1 MDVVE
6 IDAASNRGV
15 EEIRDIRDKVKFAP
29 TEVRQ
34 KVYII
39 DEVHM
44 LTTEAFNAL
53 LKTLEEP
60 PGQVMFIL
68 ATTEPHK
75 IPATIISRCQRFDF
89 RRVSLDEQISR
100 LDYICRQEGVDI
112 EQEALQYIARLSQ
125 GGMRDAVSLLDQIS
139 SFSGDKVTYEDIVA
153 MTGGVAADQFKK
165 LSGLIRERR
174 IGEALQLVEQFL
186 QAGKSPDKCV
196 ESLMHYFRDLL
207 LIKMVPDSLASTERI
222 LDPASFAET
231 AASFSRE
238 ELFESIEV
246 LNRYHGEMKYSSQPQ
261 ILFEIAVM
269 KLCHLQGQEAPS
281 PQASPSSPVS
291 AGQGEDWA
299 VLKRKVEQLE
309 QTLSRLMASSPAPA
323 SGQVTTPEPA
333 SRGPAGQFGA
343 RRSGPAIRKPSVN
356 LEAFIRDQ
364 ESPLFKQ
371 ALSKWSQILALVKEM
386 KITVHAWLVDGE
398 PVSLSND
405 QLLLAFKSAMHRET
419 TEKPAN
425 KQLIEQAIQQVL
437 GHPLQLV
444 AVMNQEWKDALAEEP
459 EAVEEMK
466 LEPDKEQQGSKSP
479 WVDEAIQLFGEDL
492 VKIKKD

>member
-60 PGQVMFIL
+60 PGHVMFIL

-89 RRVSLDEQISR
+89 RRVPLEEQVSR
-100 LDYICRQEGVDI
+100 LDYVCRQENVDV
-112 EQEALQYIARLSQ
+112 QHEALQYIARLSQ
-125 GGMRDAVSLLDQIS
+125 GGMRDALSLLDQIA
-139 SFSGDKVTYEDIVA
+139 SFSGGKVTYDDVVA
-153 MTGGVAADQFKK
+153 MTGGVAADHFEK
-165 LSGLIRERR
+165 LSEMIRNRQ
-174 IGEALQLVEQFL
+174 IGGALQLVDELL
-186 QAGKSPDKCV
+186 QGGKSPDKCV

-207 LIKMVPDSLASTERI
+207 LIKMVPDSSTSTERI
-222 LDPASFAET
+222 LDPAKFSQT

-238 ELFESIEV
+238 ELFAAIEV

-261 ILFEIAVM
+261 ILFEIAIM
-269 KLCHLQGQEAPS
+269 KLCHPAVAEQELAQPAE
-281 PQASPSSPVS
+281 QASS
-291 AGQGEDWA
+291 ARNSQGEDWS

-309 QTLSRLMASSPAPA
+309 HALSKLSASPQAVASPQAAAPA
-323 SGQVTTPEPA
+323 
-333 SRGPAGQFGA
+333 AGTFGVK
-343 RRSGPAIRKPSVN
+343 RSGGTIRKSSIKLDPFVRQQ
-356 LEAFIRDQ
+356 EA
-364 ESPLFKQ
+364 PLFKQ
-371 ALSKWSQILALVKEM
+371 ALSKWSQILAQVKEQ

-398 PVSLSND
+398 PVSLAD
-405 QLLLAFKSAMHRET
+405 DTLLLAFKSAMHRET

-425 KQLIEQAIQQVL
+425 KQLIEQVMQQVL
-437 GHPLQLV
+437 GHPIQLA
-444 AVMNQEWKDALAEEP
+444 AVMNKEWKEALEEEP
-459 EAVEEMK
+459 ESAEEMT
-466 LEPDKEQQGSKSP
+466 LEPEQAKAQQQP
-479 WVDEAIQLFGEDL
+479 WIDEAIQLFGEDL
-492 VKIKKD
+492 VKIKKE